1 MGPLKVTP
9 ANSLTSIS
17 AFVLLTSAFVPDE
30 PLEDEDEVEVVL
42 CVTQRQH
49 SDASHP
55 RILLLRCQR

>member
-9 ANSLTSIS
+9 ANSQTCVS

-42 CVTQRQH
+42 GVTQRQH
-49 SDASHP
+49 SDASHA
-55 RILLLRCQR
+55 RVLLLRCQR